1 MFNPAQMIQAYCND
15 PIMKRA
21 MAMCQ
26 NKDEKQLRETVRN
39 IAKSRGIPEEQ
50 LQQLAAQYGIQL

>member
-1 MFNPAQMIQAYCND
+1 MFNPQQIMNAYCND
-15 PIMKRA
+15 PLMKRA

-26 NKDEKQLRETVRN
+26 NKDENQLRQTARN

-50 LQQLAAQYGIQL
+50 LQQMAAQFGIQL